1 MGIFSLTQELAI
13 DLGTANTLIIYNG
26 KVVVDEPSIVAL
38 DVHTGKLVAIG
49 QQARQMHEKT
59 NPNIKT
65 IRPLKDGVIAD
76 FNATELMLRGM
87 IKKVKTSGSLFAP
100 SLRMVICIPS
110 GSTNVEIRAVRDSAE
125 HAGGREVY
133 MIYEPMAA
141 ALGAGLDVEAPE
153 GNMVIDI
160 GGGTS
165 NYAVFRAGR
174 VIDTACLN
182 MGGRLAETD
191 GHGWITRVRKP
202 LLPVLEELYGSRAPE
217 TLGPDDIP
225 AIADRMAG
233 LIWQVLADERSPLA
247 DRLLQT
253 PPLKTWR
260 YDAVTLSGG
269 VGACCAEPEA
279 DPFRFRDLGPSLARA
294 IVRHPGFASLPLL
307 PPSQTVRATV
317 IGAGSWMLSL
327 SGATVWAD
335 DALLPMRNLPVVFP
349 WLDWHAGLTPAAVE
363 TAIGDA
369 MRRMDLGDADR
380 FVVGLPAGMPVAYAT
395 VCLLVEAFADF
406 WSRRP
411 EGQPALVALAE
422 DMGKVL
428 GMELRPRLSGRPLVV
443 LDELKLA
450 DGDYLDMG
458 KPLYQGGV
466 VPVTIKSL
474 AFSG

>member
-165 NYAVFRAGR
+165 EIACISLGGIVCSESINTAGDVFTNDIQSYVRQQHNIRIGERTAEAIKCSIGAAVSDLEQEPEDFVVTGPNMLTALPQTVSLSYSEIAYALEKSLTK
-174 VIDTACLN
+174 IDAAL
-182 MGGRLAETD
+182 M
-191 GHGWITRVRKP
+191 K
-202 LLPVLEELYGSRAPE
+202 VLESMPPELYA
-217 TLGPDDIP
+217 DIVKNGIYLAGGGALIKGLDRRLKEKTGIP
-225 AIADRMAG
+225 FHIAEDPLRAIARGTGIA
-233 LIWQVLADERSPLA
+233 
-247 DRLLQT
+247 
-253 PPLKTWR
+253 LKNIN
-260 YDAVTLSGG
+260 
-269 VGACCAEPEA
+269 
-279 DPFRFRDLGPSLARA
+279 RFSFL
-294 IVRHPGFASLPLL
+294 
-307 PPSQTVRATV
+307 
-317 IGAGSWMLSL
+317 M
-327 SGATVWAD
+327 
-335 DALLPMRNLPVVFP
+335 
-349 WLDWHAGLTPAAVE
+349 
-363 TAIGDA
+363 
-369 MRRMDLGDADR
+369 
-380 FVVGLPAGMPVAYAT
+380 
-395 VCLLVEAFADF
+395 
-406 WSRRP
+406 
-411 EGQPALVALAE
+411 
-422 DMGKVL
+422 K
-428 GMELRPRLSGRPLVV
+428 
-443 LDELKLA
+443 
-450 DGDYLDMG
+450 
-458 KPLYQGGV
+458 
-466 VPVTIKSL
+466 
-474 AFSG
+474 